1 MADPLSK
8 GNFIVMKGD
17 KRASGK
23 NIVVQGAINN
33 FLKED
38 KQNKV
43 VYVGNSKE
51 YFSKVDNKD
60 QIMYISPDE
69 SDDSQQFLAPM

>member
-69 SDDSQQFLAPM
+69 SDDSQ